1 MTDSATATAGP
12 VLIFVHGRECKPA
25 ATDYFALVQEALV
38 AGVERDYPDRLDA
51 FQALDMRAAYYGDL
65 NNAFLAGCAERYDEK
80 LDLGD
85 RRNLLQQLRSIDR
98 RKKFSMA
105 AYDCLPGKSALPELA
120 AGIAAPLLG
129 SLGKSRTLV
138 SSIASD
144 VREYWK
150 ADSTFGASVRERVR
164 ATLCD
169 ALRNHH
175 PVLLIS
181 HGTGAIVTYDVLWQ
195 LSHDERFAEFEDC
208 KVDSWITLGAPL
220 GDNSVRR
227 LLSGAKERGR
237 RRYPANVVS
246 WHNVA
251 AEDDWLCHDNTLADD
266 FKPML
271 KQRQLSTLRDYRI
284 YNLAVRYGRSDPHC
298 ALGYLIHP
306 RVAQLVSDWSCLHQ
320 PDSDPD
326 GFMNILW

>member
-1 MTDSATATAGP
+1 MTASDTKAAGP

-25 ATDYFALVQEALV
+25 AADYFALVQEALA
-38 AGVERDYPDRLDA
+38 AGVERDYPDRVDA
-51 FQALDMRAAYYGDL
+51 FQALDKRVAYYGDL
-65 NNAFLAGCAERYDEK
+65 NNAFLAGCTEHYDEQ

-85 RRNLLQQLRSIDR
+85 RRNLLQHLRSIDR
-98 RKKFSMA
+98 RKKFSLA
-105 AYDCLPGKSALPELA
+105 AYDCLPGKSALRELA
-120 AGIAAPLLG
+120 AGIAAPVLG
-129 SLGKSRTLV
+129 SLGASRTLV

-144 VREYWK
+144 VREYWN
-150 ADSTFGASVRERVR
+150 AGSTFGASVRERVR
-164 ATLCD
+164 AAVCD
-169 ALRNHH
+169 ALRNNH

-195 LSHDERFAEFEDC
+195 LSYDERFAEFADR

-227 LLSGAKERGR
+227 RLYGAQENGR
-237 RRYPANVVS
+237 RRYPGNVVS
-246 WHNVA
+246 WHNVS

-271 KQRQLSTLRDYRI
+271 KQRLLSSLRDYHI
-284 YNLAVRYGRSDPHC
+284 YNLAVRYGRSDPHS

-306 RVAQLVSDWSCLHQ
+306 RVAQLVSDWACRFL
-320 PDSDPD
+320 PDAGPD
-326 GFMNILW
+326 DS